1 MTRVVITGAKG
12 QMGKTLIACATRI
25 PDLQITGQI
34 DLGDKIEPLLGGCDV
49 VVDFSFHDATA
60 PLAKLC
66 AKHSKALVIGTTG
79 TTNLKRKRS

>member
-34 DLGDKIEPLLGGCDV
+34 DLGDKIEPLLGV
-49 VVDFSFHDATA
+49 VTSWSISVSTMRPRPSRNFARSI
-60 PLAKLC
+60 P
-66 AKHSKALVIGTTG
+66 
-79 TTNLKRKRS
+79 KRL